1 MALSVPLCN
10 PESSSTMNTTP
21 LFTAVPGT
29 RSVGSTR
36 FGSLLRAFLCFLLT
50 NGPAAFTADGPSV
63 SRPLVLPASGSDLG
77 LQAPVVN
84 PSGNLSTDERLMINP
99 TETNSVV
106 VTWSTNLPPA
116 RLLSRVGRYVF
127 ENIDPD
133 LASLVYCDDSP
144 IDFRLVCYSAAWE
157 RVDAAVTIT
166 PQGRYQVIAPVRLES
181 QFYRLELLGPLES
194 STWAATMLEGGLVE
208 WPRPVK
214 VWFSAGAK
222 SVRGQGAG
230 NGFSGIFESATSG
243 TLSMKSLAFTRSFAS
258 EAATAIDDALSRVLL
273 KADHYRIVGGQL
285 ELLKGAEVLGRF
297 TAVSAAP

>member
-1 MALSVPLCN
+1 
-10 PESSSTMNTTP
+10 MNTTP

-36 FGSLLRAFLCFLLT
+36 FGSLLRAFLCILLT
-50 NGPAAFTADGPSV
+50 KGLAGFTADGPSV

-77 LQAPVVN
+77 LKAPSVSS
-84 PSGNLSTDERLMINP
+84 SGTLFTDERLMIYP

-116 RLLSRVGRYVF
+116 RLLSRVGQFVF
-127 ENIDPD
+127 QNIDP
-133 LASLVYCDDSP
+133 AEAMFVGCDDSP
-144 IDFRLVCYSAAWE
+144 IDFGLVCYSRAWE
-157 RVDAAVTIT
+157 RVDAAVTLT

-208 WPRPVK
+208 WPQPVK
-214 VWFSAGAK
+214 VWFSAGEKA
-222 SVRGQGAG
+222 VRGQGAG
-230 NGFSGIFESATSG
+230 NGFRGVFESATVG
-243 TLSMKSLAFTRSFAS
+243 TLSMRALAFDRSFAS
-258 EAATAIDDALSRVLL
+258 EAATAIDDALSRVLQ
-273 KADHYRIVGGQL
+273 KADHYHIIGGQL
-285 ELLKGAEVLGRF
+285 ELLKGVEVLGRF